1 MTSRLTSALPTC
13 SIISSDSIVFIYLYE
28 EEKPERKAYVPAY
41 HHRRSL
47 LFQQIMSCHF
57 GRLRQSH
64 NVANR
69 GSDIGQNTIFDP
81 CVLILRHINER
92 HGIQRV
98 SRIGCSIGI
107 LGIVG
112 ITVIG
117 YDNHF
122 IAVCLSSLDGIA
134 HTSIDSHDSFSIA
147 E

>member
-28 EEKPERKAYVPAY
+28 EESRNASI
-41 HHRRSL
+41 RSGISSSSIVVISTNHVL
-47 LFQQIMSCHF
+47 SFRPV
-57 GRLRQSH
+57 GQSH
-64 NVANR
+64 DVANR
-69 GSDIGQNTIFDP
+69 GSYIGQNTIFDP
-81 CVLILRHINER
+81 CVLVLRHINER
-92 HGIQRV
+92 HRIQRV

-122 IAVCLSSLDGIA
+122 VTVGLSSLDGIA